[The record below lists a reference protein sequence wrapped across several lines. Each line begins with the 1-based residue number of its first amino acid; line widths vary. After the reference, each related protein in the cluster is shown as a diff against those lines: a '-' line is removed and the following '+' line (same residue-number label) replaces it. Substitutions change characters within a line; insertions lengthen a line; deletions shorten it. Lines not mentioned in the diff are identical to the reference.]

1 MDMKILISGGTGFVG
16 RKLVEELKNKH
27 KLFVL
32 TRDPI
37 KAEKILGENIIFL
50 KWDDV
55 YQQIDLASHGTMDA
69 VINLVGENIGDKKWS
84 NEQKKLLFNTRVDA
98 TKTII
103 SSIQSSQGTVKHF
116 ISTSAVGIYTDGFLK
131 KLCIAW
137 EEAVTEFGKDIIE
150 RSVILRTGMVLGK
163 GGAVEKML
171 KAFKMGVGGKIG
183 DGQQWMCWIHR
194 YDLVKAYEFCLDNK
208 DVKGVV
214 NAVSPFPVRND
225 EFTEVLGKVLRK
237 PTVFTIPKFA
247 LKLIFGEMSALMLD
261 SIRVEPKVLKE
272 SRFHYLN
279 PTIELALK
287 DVVSKS

>member
-1 MDMKILISGGTGFVG
+1 MVMKILISGGTGFVG
-16 RKLVEELKNKH
+16 RKLVEELLKKH
-27 KLFVL
+27 ELIVL
-32 TRDPI
+32 TRDPV
-37 KAEKILGENIIFL
+37 KAEKILGANISFI

-55 YQQIDLASHGTMDA
+55 YQSIDLSPYGKIDA
-69 VINLVGENIGDKKWS
+69 VFNLVGENIGDKKWS
-84 NEQKKLLFNTRVDA
+84 NEQKKILFNSRVDA

-103 SSIQSSQGTVKHF
+103 SSLKTSQGTVKSF

-137 EEAVTEFGKDIIE
+137 EDAVTDFGKDIIE
-150 RSVILRTGMVLGK
+150 RSVILRVGMVIGK

-171 KAFKMGVGGKIG
+171 KAFEMGVGGKIG
-183 DGQQWMCWIHR
+183 DGEQWMTWIHR
-194 YDLVKAYEFCLDNK
+194 YDLVKAYEFCLENTSIL
-208 DVKGVV
+208 GVI
-214 NAVSPFPVRND
+214 NAVTPFPIRNK

-237 PTVFTIPKFA
+237 PTFMTVPKFA
-247 LKLIFGEMSALMLD
+247 LKLLFGEMSTLMLD
-261 SIRVEPKVLKE
+261 SIKVEPKVLKE